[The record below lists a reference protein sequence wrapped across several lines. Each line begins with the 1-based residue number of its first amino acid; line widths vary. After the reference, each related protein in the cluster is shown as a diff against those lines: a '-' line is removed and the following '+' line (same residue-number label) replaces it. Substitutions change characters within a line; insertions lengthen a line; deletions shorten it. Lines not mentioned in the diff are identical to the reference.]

1 MANTGRPAPLA
12 CLQCRSKHLKC
23 NGGQPVCARCA
34 TTRSECV
41 YIRSRRGFR
50 GRGRN
55 ASNTPNVSIQSGPH
69 HDGDGSGAGL
79 HMQSAN
85 DSPSQLSNETMSLP
99 EHQHAELHHPVQ
111 TVGPGVIDSYID
123 QYYAYFHAAH
133 PFMVPRKAILN
144 GMVQIPHHLRSALA
158 FVGAH
163 YNPGFLQ
170 TGTPFDPRILETA
183 PNDHF
188 KVQSWLLFALAS
200 FSRLE
205 CQVGS
210 VALTQ
215 SIEMAKQIG
224 LDKEAYCSLQ
234 PPLIAESCRRTW

>member
-1 MANTGRPAPLA
+1 MASTARPAPLA

-34 TTRSECV
+34 TTGSECV

-55 ASNTPNVSIQSGPH
+55 GSNTPNVSVQSGSH
-69 HDGDGSGAGL
+69 EVDSSGGGL
-79 HMQSAN
+79 HMPSAN
-85 DSPSQLSNETMSLP
+85 DSPSQLNNETMSLP
-99 EHQHAELHHPVQ
+99 EHSHADHQH
-111 TVGPGVIDSYID
+111 PGQAAVPGAIDSLVD

-133 PFMVPRKAILN
+133 PFMVPRKAIFS
-144 GMVQIPHHLRSALA
+144 GAVQIPHHLRSALSYI
-158 FVGAH
+158 GAH
-163 YNPGFLQ
+163 YNPGFMQ
-170 TGTPFDPRILETA
+170 TGAPFDTQILETA
-183 PNDHF
+183 PDDHF

-200 FSRLE
+200 FSRLD
-205 CQVGS
+205 CQVGAA
-210 VALTQ
+210 ALRH

-224 LDKEAYCSLQ
+224 LDQEAYCNLQ